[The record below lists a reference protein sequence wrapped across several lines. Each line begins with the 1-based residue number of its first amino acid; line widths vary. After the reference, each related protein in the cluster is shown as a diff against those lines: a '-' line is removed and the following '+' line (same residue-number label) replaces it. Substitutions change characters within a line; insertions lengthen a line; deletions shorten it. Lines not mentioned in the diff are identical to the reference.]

1 MSIGV
6 IIVNYFTE
14 SLLRPLVEQVAHYS
28 MVRQVVVVDN
38 GSLAPLSFEAGVR
51 VISEGRNMGFA
62 AAVNRGLMLLPPD
75 CNYVLL
81 LNPDMRLDAASVARL
96 LEAAEGY
103 RCPIVGPRFYWDE
116 DRYFRLP
123 PATGALTWLDVGAQ
137 DTTSLEGQLRT
148 HAWSTYHDHYWS
160 QQHPFRQPFLPGSC
174 LLLAM
179 GWIRARG
186 RIFDERYFMYYE
198 DTDLCLE
205 AMQEGWMPL
214 CVPKAELVHYWDQ
227 SPAGPS
233 CKAVMM
239 ANSGHLFRL
248 KHRLPISG
256 VNTTLPV
263 GAGTV
268 LTTDLGDVTDPPS
281 LRFSVPRSGA
291 TLEIGVGADFVPFAQ
306 ARLGINGL
314 ISRANELRLDQDRA
328 SEVALDRADR
338 HACVSLVLPERLW
351 MRLQPSWYHSRVRDG
366 DGKTLHL
373 WRWQRLPPAGS

>member
-14 SLLRPLVEQVAHYS
+14 SLLRPLVEQVARYS

-51 VISEGRNMGFA
+51 VIAEGRNMGFA
-62 AAVNRGLMLLPPD
+62 AAVNRGLMVLPPD

-96 LEAAEGY
+96 LEHAEGY
-103 RCPIVGPRFYWDE
+103 GCPIVGPRFYWDE

-137 DTTSLEGQLRT
+137 DATSLEGQLRT
-148 HAWSTYHDHYWS
+148 HAWSTYHDNYWS
-160 QQHPFRQPFLPGSC
+160 QQDPFRQPFLPGAC

-214 CVPKAELVHYWDQ
+214 CVPKAEVVHFWDQ

-233 CKAVMM
+233 IKASMM

-248 KHRLPISG
+248 KHRLPILGESAS
-256 VNTTLPV
+256 LPV
-263 GAGTV
+263 AAGNV
-268 LTTDLGDVTDPPS
+268 LTTDLGDVTNPPS
-281 LRFSVPRSGA
+281 LQFSEPRSVA
-291 TLEIGVGADFVPFAQ
+291 MLEIGVGADFVPFAQ
-306 ARLGINGL
+306 ARLGISGL
-314 ISRANELRLDQDRA
+314 IPWTNELLLDQEQA
-328 SEVALDRADR
+328 SAVALDHADR
-338 HACVSLVLPERLW
+338 QACVSLAFPQRLW
-351 MRLQPSWYHSRVRDG
+351 LRIQPSWYYARVRHG
-366 DGKTLHL
+366 DGETLHL